1 MTQDILLDMKGIAK
15 RFGGLTAL
23 DDVDFAVRAGEVMA
37 VVGDNGAGKS
47 TLIKTVSGA
56 YEPDAGL
63 IRFAGKPVRF
73 RSPQDAWSIGIAT
86 IYQELALAGK
96 MSVAENIFL
105 GRELKRPRLGI
116 PFLDRQAMRKRT
128 AELLD
133 ELDVRVPNVDFW
145 VETMSGGQ
153 RQGVAIARA
162 LNMDARLI
170 VMDEPTAAL
179 AVAEVRKVLDF
190 IRRLRAGGKSVVL
203 ISHNIQ
209 DVFSVSDRISVM
221 RHGRCIKVCET
232 GRSDPEE
239 IIGFIT
245 GAHEVQAGAVTA
257 SSSQAAPPAI
267 ERNLQ

>member
-1 MTQDILLDMKGIAK
+1 MTTDILLDMRGIAK
-15 RFGGLTAL
+15 HFGGLTAL
-23 DDVDFAVRAGEVMA
+23 ADVDFQVRTGEVMA

-47 TLIKTVSGA
+47 TLIKTISGA
-56 YEPDAGL
+56 HEPDAGE
-63 IRFAGKPVRF
+63 IRLAGQPVRF
-73 RSPQDAWSIGIAT
+73 RSPQDAWASGIAT

-105 GRELKRPRLGI
+105 GRELKRPRFGI
-116 PFLDRQAMRKRT
+116 PFLDRRAMRART

-133 ELDVRVPNVDFW
+133 ELDVHVPDVDFW

-190 IRRLRAGGKSVVL
+190 IRRLRASGKSVVL

-221 RHGRCIKVCET
+221 RHGKCIAVRET
-232 GRSDPEE
+232 RTSDPEA
-239 IIGFIT
+239 IIGLIT
-245 GAHEVQAGAVTA
+245 GAHEVQAGAGKPVSSTVHAVT
-257 SSSQAAPPAI
+257 S
-267 ERNLQ
+267 